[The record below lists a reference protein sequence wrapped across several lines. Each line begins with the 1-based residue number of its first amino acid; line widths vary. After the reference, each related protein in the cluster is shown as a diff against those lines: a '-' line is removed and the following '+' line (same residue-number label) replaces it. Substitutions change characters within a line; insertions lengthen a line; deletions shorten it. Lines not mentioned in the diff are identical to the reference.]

1 MTMADNTIWTVNGAE
16 FALDLQDADTA
27 ERYDNALDT
36 LRDSMP
42 DKDGLKHSDYIR
54 AYCKTFREFYDVLL
68 GDGAAAKIFEGIKD
82 NARTYTQTYADFLA
96 FVAKQAATAQEEQQA
111 IRRKYLPKSK

>member
-1 MTMADNTIWTVNGAE
+1 MTMADNTIWSVNSAE

-27 ERYDNALDT
+27 ERYDKALDT

-42 DKDGLKHSDYIR
+42 DQGSLKPYEYIHD
-54 AYCKTFREFYDVLL
+54 YCKVFRTFYDTLL
-68 GDGAAAKIFEGIKD
+68 GDGAAAKIFAGVKD
-82 NARTYTQTYADFLA
+82 NARVYTQTYAAFLE
-96 FVAKQAATAQEEQQA
+96 FVAKQAAAAQEEQQA